1 MEHLSVK
8 KAINLAR
15 NFGAAG
21 VLAAA
26 LVMTS
31 GCSQADDRQT
41 AVQVADS
48 DNAQED
54 GVYGKMEYS
63 ITGAEVHDSADDDGG
78 KVAVVRWHAIN
89 NRTADP
95 FATGSYITAY
105 QNKQMLHGG
114 LAADLQEDS
123 FSSQGLAPGGECDG
137 VSIFDSMTCPPLKLR
152 STARALDRTLSTRP
166 LNWNRPHSI

>member
-15 NFGAAG
+15 TLGVAG
-21 VLAAA
+21 LLAVA
-26 LVMTS
+26 LVTTS
-31 GCSQADDRQT
+31 GCIRTDNHQPESQVST
-41 AVQVADS
+41 SDS
-48 DNAQED
+48 SQEE
-54 GVYGKMEYS
+54 GTVYGKMEYS
-63 ITGAEVHDSADDDGG
+63 ITGVEVHDSADDDGG

-89 NRTADP
+89 NRTADS

-137 VSIFDSMTCPPLKLR
+137 VSIFELNDMSPVEIKINGT
-152 STARALDRTLSTRP
+152 SAGSNSLDQTFELE
-166 LNWNRPHSI
+166 

>member
-15 NFGAAG
+15 TLGAAG
-21 VLAAA
+21 LLAVA
-26 LVMTS
+26 LVTTS
-31 GCSQADDRQT
+31 GCIRTDNHQPEGQVSTSDSSQEEGA
-41 AVQVADS
+41 
-48 DNAQED
+48 
-54 GVYGKMEYS
+54 VYGKMEYS
-63 ITGAEVHDSADDDGG
+63 ITGVEVHDSADDDGG

-89 NRTADP
+89 NRTADS

-137 VSIFDSMTCPPLKLR
+137 VSIFELNDMSPVEIKINGT
-152 STARALDRTLSTRP
+152 SAGSNSLDQTFELE
-166 LNWNRPHSI
+166 

>member
-15 NFGAAG
+15 TLGVAG
-21 VLAAA
+21 LLAVA
-26 LVMTS
+26 LVTTS
-31 GCSQADDRQT
+31 GCIRTDNHQPEGQVSTSDSSQEEGA
-41 AVQVADS
+41 
-48 DNAQED
+48 
-54 GVYGKMEYS
+54 VYGKMEYS
-63 ITGAEVHDSADDDGG
+63 ITGVEVHDSADDDGG
-78 KVAVVRWHAIN
+78 KVAVVRWYAIN
-89 NRTADP
+89 NRTADS

-137 VSIFDSMTCPPLKLR
+137 VSIFELNDMSPVEIKINGT
-152 STARALDRTLSTRP
+152 SAGSNSLDQTFELE
-166 LNWNRPHSI
+166 

>member
-31 GCSQADDRQT
+31 GCSQADDHQT
-41 AVQVADS
+41 AVRVADS

-54 GVYGKMEYS
+54 GVYGKMKYS
-63 ITGAEVHDSADDDGG
+63 VTGVEVHDSPTGDGG
-78 KVAVVRWHAIN
+78 KLPLFAGTPLTTDRQIHALLVATSRLIKISRCYLAGLPPICRKITSLRKGLRREAN
-89 NRTADP
+89 
-95 FATGSYITAY
+95 ATVCRFLTST
-105 QNKQMLHGG
+105 
-114 LAADLQEDS
+114 
-123 FSSQGLAPGGECDG
+123 
-137 VSIFDSMTCPPLKLR
+137 TCLPSK
-152 STARALDRTLSTRP
+152 
-166 LNWNRPHSI
+166 

>member
-15 NFGAAG
+15 TLGVAG
-21 VLAAA
+21 LLAVA
-26 LVMTS
+26 LVTTS
-31 GCSQADDRQT
+31 GCIRTDNHQPERQVSTSDSSQEEGA
-41 AVQVADS
+41 
-48 DNAQED
+48 
-54 GVYGKMEYS
+54 VYGKMEYS
-63 ITGAEVHDSADDDGG
+63 ITGVEVHDSADDDGG

-89 NRTADP
+89 NRTADS

-137 VSIFDSMTCPPLKLR
+137 VSIFELNDMSPVEIKINGT
-152 STARALDRTLSTRP
+152 SAGSNSLDQTFELE
-166 LNWNRPHSI
+166 

>member
-31 GCSQADDRQT
+31 GCSQADDYQT

-54 GVYGKMEYS
+54 GVYGKMKYS
-63 ITGAEVHDSADDDGG
+63 VTGVEVHDSSTGDGG
-78 KVAVVRWHAIN
+78 KVVVVRWHTIN
-89 NRTADP
+89 NRSADSC
-95 FATGSYITAY
+95 AVGSYITAY
-105 QNKQMLHGG
+105 QNKQMLSRGF
-114 LAADLQEDS
+114 AADLQEDH

-137 VSIFDSMTCPPLKLR
+137 VSIFDLNDMSPIEVKVDGIGAG
-152 STARALDRTLSTRP
+152 SNSLDQTFELE
-166 LNWNRPHSI
+166 

>member
-31 GCSQADDRQT
+31 GCSQSDDHQT

-63 ITGAEVHDSADDDGG
+63 ITGVEVHDSSTGDGG

-89 NRTADP
+89 NRTADS
-95 FATGSYITAY
+95 FAIGSYITAY

-137 VSIFDSMTCPPLKLR
+137 VSIFELNDMSPVEIKINGT
-152 STARALDRTLSTRP
+152 SAGSNSLDQTFELE
-166 LNWNRPHSI
+166 

>member
-63 ITGAEVHDSADDDGG
+63 VTGVEVHDSSAGDGG
-78 KVAVVRWHAIN
+78 KVAVVRWPASLRKGLRREAN
-89 NRTADP
+89 
-95 FATGSYITAY
+95 ATVCRFLTST
-105 QNKQMLHGG
+105 
-114 LAADLQEDS
+114 
-123 FSSQGLAPGGECDG
+123 
-137 VSIFDSMTCPPLKLR
+137 TCLPSK
-152 STARALDRTLSTRP
+152 
-166 LNWNRPHSI
+166 

>member
-8 KAINLAR
+8 KAISLAR
-15 NFGAAG
+15 NFGAAD

-31 GCSQADDRQT
+31 GCSQADDHQT

-63 ITGAEVHDSADDDGG
+63 ITGVEVHDSSTGDGG
-78 KVAVVRWHAIN
+78 KVSVVRWHAIN
-89 NRTADP
+89 NRTADS

-137 VSIFDSMTCPPLKLR
+137 VSIFELNDMSPVEIKINGT
-152 STARALDRTLSTRP
+152 SAGSNSLDQTFELE
-166 LNWNRPHSI
+166 

>member
-48 DNAQED
+48 DNARED

-63 ITGAEVHDSADDDGG
+63 VTGVEVHDSSAGDGG

-89 NRTADP
+89 NRSADSC
-95 FATGSYITAY
+95 AVGSYITAY
-105 QNKQMLHGG
+105 QNKQIYLAG
-114 LAADLQEDS
+114 LPPICRKTASLRK
-123 FSSQGLAPGGECDG
+123 GLRREANATVCRFLT
-137 VSIFDSMTCPPLKLR
+137 STTCLPSK
-152 STARALDRTLSTRP
+152 
-166 LNWNRPHSI
+166 

>member
-63 ITGAEVHDSADDDGG
+63 VTGVEVHDSSAGDGG
-78 KVAVVRWHAIN
+78 RVAVVRWHAIN
-89 NRTADP
+89 NRTADSS
-95 FATGSYITAY
+95 ATGSYITAY

-137 VSIFDSMTCPPLKLR
+137 VSIFE
-152 STARALDRTLSTRP
+152 
-166 LNWNRPHSI
+166 LNDMSPR